1 MQTYS
6 QAITAAGTWRLGV
19 PGSYF
24 RLLSLTYP
32 VDVQFLRHGTV
43 VFTAGQVLDGF
54 WSKPAGGF
62 DEVMIT
68 SASAQTVTLGIT
80 TGDAGYDRAVG
91 SVSVTNQPVNN
102 GILTDTAQTVTNA
115 SGQLLAPNAARRFL
129 LVQNKDAAGNI
140 FLTFDGGAATVA
152 NGVKI
157 APGGS
162 LILDVYAPTGAVM
175 AIGDIASN
183 ANVVTVE
190 G

>member
-6 QAITAAGTWRLGV
+6 QAIAAVGTWRLGV

-24 RLLSLTYP
+24 RLLSLTGP

-43 VFTAGQVLDGF
+43 VFAAGQVMDGF

-62 DEVMIT
+62 DEVIVT

-80 TGDAGYDRAVG
+80 TGDAGYDRAAG
-91 SVSVTNQPVNN
+91 SVSITNVNGAFTN
-102 GILTDTAQTVTNA
+102 TGKTVTNA
-115 SGQLLAPNAARRFL
+115 SAQLLAANAARRFL
-129 LVQNKDAAGNI
+129 LVQNKDASGNI
-140 FLTFDGGAATVA
+140 WVTLDGSAATA
-152 NGVKI
+152 GNGVKI
-157 APGGS
+157 SPGGS
-162 LILDVYAPTGAVM
+162 LILDTYAPTGEIR

-183 ANVVTVE
+183 VNIVTVE